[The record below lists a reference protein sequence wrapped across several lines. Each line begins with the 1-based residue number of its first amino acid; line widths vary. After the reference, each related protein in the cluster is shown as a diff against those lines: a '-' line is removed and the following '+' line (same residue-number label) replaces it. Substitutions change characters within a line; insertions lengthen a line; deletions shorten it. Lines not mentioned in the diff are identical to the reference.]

1 MQRFC
6 SLLIAWLAVAVPL
19 RAADAPPR
27 FARDVQPLLKRHCLK
42 CHGPAKREG
51 GLNLSTASGIV
62 RGGKTGAA
70 LIAHDANASLLWQRV
85 ADDEMPPEE
94 PLDDKEKDVLKKWI
108 VAGAPGLPARETAS
122 AAADGKDHWAFQPLR
137 EVRIP

>member
-1 MQRFC
+1 MPKTYSF
-6 SLLIAWLAVAVPL
+6 LIAWLVFAPLAVA
-19 RAADAPPR
+19 AGDAPR

-94 PLDDKEKDVLKKWI
+94 PLDDKEKDVLKRWI

-122 AAADGKDHWAFQPLR
+122 A
-137 EVRIP
+137 